1 MNIVDFRQLHS
12 QLILEYQLVEEKLR
26 FIYLFLDKH
35 TINLDMDTMDY
46 WDGLN
51 KESIG
56 KLIKMINSKSDE
68 HKAVVFDEKLIEI
81 IDKVREKRNFWCHQC
96 YLKLVFS
103 VNGESKL
110 KDLETRMNSDID
122 DAKKMVLDLID
133 VIDKVEKLFVIKAR
147 IDQA

>member
-1 MNIVDFRQLHS
+1 MNIVNFRQLHS

-26 FIYLFLDKH
+26 FIYIFLDKH
-35 TINLDMDTMDY
+35 TINLGMDTIDY

-68 HKAVVFDEKLIEI
+68 HKVVVFDEKLIEL

-96 YLKLVFS
+96 YLKLVFGA
-103 VNGESKL
+103 NGESKL
-110 KDLETRMNSDID
+110 KDLETRMNSDIN
-122 DAKKMVLDLID
+122 DAKKLVLELID

-147 IDQA
+147 TDLV